1 MNKADLISA
10 VAAQANLTKVDARK
24 ALDAIIAV
32 TGDTLKKGDKLTLV
46 GFGTFSVNNRSER
59 TSRNPRTEGKIKIA
73 AKKIVRFKAGAELT
87 KKVK

>member
-59 TSRNPRTEGKIKIA
+59 TGRNPRTGGKIKIA